1 MEFVFFLPNQTILY
15 SSTWFLIFKF
25 CAFCRNL
32 SISICILLIYSW
44 QIIFLSLSWVNSIL
58 SNNIF
63 VSSYKWVIEIV
74 KSWGPINNHSLY
86 LATQK
91 MIHLCLLSNSWWK
104 ASLLFLARYYL
115 LHHFIFCSHLWYSS
129 GHPFAFIGSTLPAA
143 CERMPINWSHNHLKF
158 PKCLAIELLITALIS
173 FFFLPSACHPLWIR

>member
-1 MEFVFFLPNQTILY
+1 MSQSFWYVHKEIQTFLMEFVFFLPNQTILY

-91 MIHLCLLSNSWWK
+91 MIHLCLQ
-104 ASLLFLARYYL
+104 FLMESKSS
-115 LHHFIFCSHLWYSS
+115 IF
-129 GHPFAFIGSTLPAA
+129 STLLSPSPFHFLQSPLILFWTSFCIHRFHFTCGMWKNA
-143 CERMPINWSHNHLKF
+143 NK
-158 PKCLAIELLITALIS
+158 LITQ
-173 FFFLPSACHPLWIR
+173 PS